1 VGSSLIEIDLVPY
14 SVRYELPNWE
24 NYNAP
29 YPVPLPT
36 VETVP
41 ALSTLLAKSADIR
54 AKENRKDPQTYS
66 FSRDTGLL
74 KAVIGGKSWVESDLI
89 SGRITEGRRDM
100 DGDGFYEIIEYYRD
114 AKLIRIT
121 YDGNQNGIPEYIEEY
136 EDTPMRKW
144 DTDED
149 GKVEYQMQ
157 FENEL

>member
-1 VGSSLIEIDLVPY
+1 
-14 SVRYELPNWE
+14 
-24 NYNAP
+24 
-29 YPVPLPT
+29 
-36 VETVP
+36 
-41 ALSTLLAKSADIR
+41 LAKSADIR